1 MRNLLALKYSLAF
14 SLYIFAF
21 LAFLLPGY
29 WTYALVIYGYGIIPV
44 IELFYKPNFN
54 NIMEEEKTKLNQ
66 NRVYDY
72 LIYLMIPSHYLALA
86 FFFYS
91 INQPNLETYEIIGR
105 ILTMGTI
112 CGHSINVAHELGH
125 RGKKFEQ
132 NLAKTLLLGS
142 LYMHFIIEHNRG
154 HHQRVATREDP
165 ATARKGEILYTFL
178 CRSILYSFI
187 SAWQLEHKRLKD
199 RNKKILCFENEMIR
213 FSVIQISLCV
223 IIVLFLGFIS
233 LLYFFTV
240 SLMGIILLETI
251 NYVEHYGLMRKKN
264 ENEKYEKINLMH
276 SWNANVTLG
285 RIMLF
290 ELSRHSDHH
299 LISSKK
305 YQTLNSHIGAPEY
318 PTGYIGMILLSL
330 FPPAWFMIVHP
341 LLEKVYNSKIK

>member
-1 MRNLLALKYSLAF
+1 
-14 SLYIFAF
+14 
-21 LAFLLPGY
+21 
-29 WTYALVIYGYGIIPV
+29 
-44 IELFYKPNFN
+44 
-54 NIMEEEKTKLNQ
+54 
-66 NRVYDY
+66 
-72 LIYLMIPSHYLALA
+72 
-86 FFFYS
+86 
-91 INQPNLETYEIIGR
+91 
-105 ILTMGTI
+105 MGTI

-251 NYVEHYGLMRKKN
+251 NYVEHYGLIRKKN

-276 SWNANVTLG
+276 SWNANITLG

-299 LISSKK
+299 LVSSKK